1 MTAHYPRIDT
11 ASAVSSATGAG
22 ASVSVTPRPRSAGQ
36 TATPRPGLYRNG
48 LKRLMDIVLVLLA
61 APVVLPVVLI
71 LAFCVAI
78 DGGQPFYRQERVGR
92 GGRIYRMWKLRSMVR
107 DADSRLAAHLDAD
120 PAARLEWDVT
130 QKLTRDPRITAF
142 GAFMR
147 RSSMDE
153 LPQLWNVLT
162 GDMSLVGPRPMMP
175 DQQPLYP
182 GRAYYALRPGITGT
196 WQVSVRN
203 ASSFADR
210 ARFDDAY
217 DRNLSLATD
226 LRLLAA
232 TVRVVLRGT
241 GC

>member
-22 ASVSVTPRPRSAGQ
+22 ASVSPRSRSGGLPV
-36 TATPRPGLYRNG
+36 TRRPGLYRNG
-48 LKRLMDIVLVLLA
+48 LKRLMDVVLVLLA

-78 DGGQPFYRQERVGR
+78 DGGQPFYRQERVGKD
-92 GGRIYRMWKLRSMVR
+92 GRIYRMWKLRSMVR
-107 DADSRLAAHLDAD
+107 DADRRLAAHLDAD

-130 QKLTRDPRITAF
+130 QKLTHDPRITGF
-142 GAFMR
+142 GAFLR

-175 DQQPLYP
+175 DQQALYP
-182 GRAYYALRPGITGT
+182 GRNYYALRPGITGT

-203 ASSFADR
+203 TSSFADR

-217 DRNLSLATD
+217 DRSLSLATD

>member
-11 ASAVSSATGAG
+11 ASAVSSVTGAG
-22 ASVSVTPRPRSAGQ
+22 ANVSPRPRSAGIPV
-36 TATPRPGLYRNG
+36 TRRPGLYRNA

-78 DGGQPFYRQERVGR
+78 DGGQPFYRQERVGKN
-92 GGRIYRMWKLRSMVR
+92 GRIYRMWKLRSMVR
-107 DADSRLAAHLDAD
+107 DADNLLAAHLDAD

-130 QKLTRDPRITAF
+130 QKLTHDPRITGF
-142 GAFMR
+142 GAFLR

-175 DQQPLYP
+175 EQQALYP

-217 DRNLSLATD
+217 DRSLSLATD

>member
-22 ASVSVTPRPRSAGQ
+22 ASVSPRSRSAGLP
-36 TATPRPGLYRNG
+36 ATRRPGLYRNG
-48 LKRLMDIVLVLLA
+48 LKRLMDVVLVLLA

-71 LAFCVAI
+71 LAFGVAI
-78 DGGQPFYRQERVGR
+78 DGGQPFYRQERVGK

-107 DADSRLAAHLDAD
+107 DADNRLAAHLEAD

-130 QKLTRDPRITAF
+130 QKLTRDPRITGF
-142 GAFMR
+142 GAFLR

-175 DQQPLYP
+175 EQQALYP

-203 ASSFADR
+203 TSSFADR

-217 DRNLSLATD
+217 DRSLSLVTD